1 MARAQYKI
9 DFIHFLVRAEALK
22 FGTFT
27 LKSGRIAPYFLNAGC
42 FNTGE
47 TLHLLGRFYAQALLD
62 NKLECDI
69 IFGPAYKGIPLAVAT
84 CNVLY
89 SDFQKNVSYAF
100 NRKEAKDHGADIG
113 KVMVG
118 ASLTPESK
126 VVLID
131 DVITAGTAIRES
143 VEILKSNGNPKLT
156 GILIALN
163 RMEKTNDGEN
173 AIEQIEN
180 SLGIPV
186 RAIVTLDEVLEV
198 LHNKAVDGEVL
209 IDDARMEEIQKY
221 RAEYGV

>member
-1 MARAQYKI
+1 MARAQDKI
-9 DFIHFLVRAEALK
+9 VFIHFLLRAAALTV
-22 FGTFT
+22 GTFT
-27 LKSGRIAPYFLNAGC
+27 LQSGRVAPYFLNAGC

-47 TLHLLGRFYAQALLD
+47 TVHLLGRFYAQALLD

-69 IFGPAYKGIPLAVAT
+69 IFGPAYKGIPLAVST

-100 NRKEAKDHGADIG
+100 NRKEAKDHGADAS

-118 ASLTPESK
+118 AVLTPESK

-180 SLGIPV
+180 SFGIPV
-186 RAIVTLDEVLEV
+186 RAIVNLDDVLEV
-198 LHNKAVDGEVL
+198 LHNKELDGEIL

-221 RAEYGV
+221 RGQYGV